1 MNTSRAKPKPH
12 AEKKNVRRV
21 TAPSLTDNTF
31 IAKPQLVAAIGH
43 DLRQL
48 LCALNLYNESLSL
61 EVKDPYCLE
70 LTHHMEVAI
79 AAMKG
84 MLDSMLDVL
93 RYGEANLSPKRSR
106 FALAGVLNRLN
117 AEFSPQ
123 ACAKGLQWTCES
135 NDTFVQTDPVLL
147 ETVLRNFI
155 CNALKYTTC
164 GAVWVT
170 CKPWTQHEVSIAVGD
185 TGIGIPEDQ
194 QSLIFGEF
202 YRVDAGLAAR
212 SEGLGL
218 GLSIV
223 ACICKH
229 LDYRVFVESTVD
241 KGSIFTL
248 VCDTRDVQPE
258 RKHTTRHAS
267 RR

>member
-1 MNTSRAKPKPH
+1 MQHTATCKSKYERWRA
-12 AEKKNVRRV
+12 R
-21 TAPSLTDNTF
+21 
-31 IAKPQLVAAIGH
+31 
-43 DLRQL
+43 LRCHQ
-48 LCALNLYNESLSL
+48 ASESLSQ
-61 EVKDPYCLE
+61 EIKDPYCLA

-79 AAMKG
+79 SAMKA
-84 MLDSMLDVL
+84 MLDSLLSVL
-93 RYGEANLSPKRSR
+93 RHDDAKLSPKLSC
-106 FALAGVLNRLN
+106 FALGSVLDRLN

-123 ACAKGLQWTCES
+123 ACAKGLQWSCES
-135 NDTFVQTDPVLL
+135 DGTLMRTDPVLL

-170 CKPWTQHEVSIAVGD
+170 CKPWTQHEIAITVGD
-185 TGIGIPEDQ
+185 TGVGIPKDR

-202 YRVDAGLAAR
+202 YRVDAGFAAQ

-223 ACICKH
+223 AYLCKH
-229 LDYRVFVESTVD
+229 LGYRVFVESTVG

-248 VCDTRDVQPE
+248 VCATRDVHSE
-258 RKHTTRHAS
+258 RKHATRNSA